1 MKNILTGLALTI
13 AVTALPDGAPV
24 CNIGDA
30 NVQNKHLIEERNPE
44 TGPIEMGQYQA
55 ILSGRLLVM
64 FPTDPTFANLFDF
77 SLENLLVIQS
87 LGVDNYM
94 KGIHVIASGGNRSEI
109 DSLDTRTPRA
119 LTINDPVRT
128 KESIG
133 CENFAVSSIAHTE
146 PSEKNY
152 ITMRFKWPNEGQ
164 RLFLDVNIVKNNNST
179 AGSQYYFTQYPMVA
193 AIPRAACL
201 SYCGLLGLRIF
212 CPLTQCGFL
221 GRLLGLCQ
229 GGACS

>member
-30 NVQNKHLIEERNPE
+30 NVQNKHSIEERNLE

-55 ILSGRLLVM
+55 ILSGRLLMM

-87 LGVDNYM
+87 GVDSYM
-94 KGIHVIASGGNRSEI
+94 KGILVVASGGDRSEI
-109 DSLDTRTPRA
+109 DSLDTRTPQA
-119 LTINDPVRT
+119 LTITDPDLT

-179 AGSQYYFTQYPMVA
+179 AGSQYYFTRYSMQAVTYFC
-193 AIPRAACL
+193 I
-201 SYCGLLGLRIF
+201 SYRCGLLGLQLF
-212 CPLTQCGFL
+212 CPLTQCGLL

-229 GGACS
+229 GGGCP